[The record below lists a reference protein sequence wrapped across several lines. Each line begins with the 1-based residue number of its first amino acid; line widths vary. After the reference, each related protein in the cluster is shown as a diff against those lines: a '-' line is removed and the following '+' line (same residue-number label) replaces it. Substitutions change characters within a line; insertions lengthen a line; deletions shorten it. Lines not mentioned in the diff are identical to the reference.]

1 MSFAASR
8 YRRSGW
14 IPDVRRSRPDGC
26 FAPNPGTQLAWPTL
40 QKRTY
45 PRVPL
50 MTERWIAETCCRTK
64 KAEAGLSHYP
74 RIGVQAGVGETYPP
88 GLPQYARSSKD
99 DLADSNR

>member
-1 MSFAASR
+1 
-8 YRRSGW
+8 
-14 IPDVRRSRPDGC
+14 
-26 FAPNPGTQLAWPTL
+26 
-40 QKRTY
+40 
-45 PRVPL
+45 

-88 GLPQYARSSKD
+88 GLPPYARSSKD